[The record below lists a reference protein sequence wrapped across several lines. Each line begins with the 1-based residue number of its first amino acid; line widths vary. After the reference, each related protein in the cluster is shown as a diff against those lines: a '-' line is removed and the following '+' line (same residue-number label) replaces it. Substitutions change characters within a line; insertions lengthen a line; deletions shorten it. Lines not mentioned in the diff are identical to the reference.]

1 MQRFIVP
8 DPDGSISGGTLY
20 NRLLIAALKKA
31 DCPCDVLPMD
41 RAATEL
47 GSASGSDSYWVD
59 SLYLDQLPR
68 LARVARPGTGV
79 GLVLHYLPS
88 LVAQGEGIGPEDVTP
103 SEASALQA
111 ATMFLV
117 PSPFMRGIVHR
128 LLGPVRQ
135 VVLVE
140 PGRPLPVSSLP
151 PSPPVRAIMVANL
164 VAGKGVERF
173 LVSLAEQMRETDH
186 LHISI
191 VGGQER
197 DLGYTERCRALARS
211 PRLRGRAHLLGEQS
225 HEQTVRAMAASNV
238 LVSCSEMESYGM
250 ALMEARVLGVPI
262 LAQRGGHVAAMVG
275 SDSGGE
281 LFENAADLV
290 ASLLLLCRNP
300 TEHRRRMALACAQVL
315 PTRPWSEAASEFVS
329 QVAKLDKRGART
341 QGEPTHQEGLHGVG

>member
-8 DPDGSISGGTLY
+8 DLDGSISGGTLY

-31 DCPCDVLPMD
+31 ECPCDVLPMG

-47 GSASGSDSYWVD
+47 ASASGLDSYWVD

-68 LARVARPGTGV
+68 LARVARPGTRL
-79 GLVLHYLPS
+79 GLILHYLPS
-88 LVAQGEGIGPEDVTP
+88 LVAHGDGIGPWDVTP
-103 SEASALQA
+103 SEAAALQA

-117 PSPFMRGIVHR
+117 PSPFMRGVLHR
-128 LLGPVRQ
+128 LLGPAPQ

-140 PGRPLPVSSLP
+140 PGRPVPAAS
-151 PSPPVRAIMVANL
+151 SPPIPPLRAIMVANL
-164 VAGKGVERF
+164 VAGKGVERC
-173 LVSLAEQMRETDH
+173 LASLAEQMRETDS

-197 DLGYTERCRALARS
+197 DPGYTERCRALAS
-211 PRLRGRAHLLGEQS
+211 HPRLRGRARLLGEQS
-225 HEQTVRAMAASNV
+225 HEQSLWVMAASNV
-238 LVSCSEMESYGM
+238 LVSCSVMESYGM
-250 ALMEARVLGVPI
+250 ALMEARVFGVPI

-290 ASLLLLCRNP
+290 ARLLLLCRNP

-315 PTRPWSEAASEFVS
+315 PARPWSAAASEFVS
-329 QVAKLDKRGART
+329 QVAKLDKRGARA